1 MVHLNTQSL
10 PSTFDEFSYMMNKYK
25 FEIVA
30 LSETWLKINKTQLK
44 HVQIDGYESK
54 FKIKVKIE
62 RGTWFLY

>member
-1 MVHLNTQSL
+1 
-10 PSTFDEFSYMMNKYK
+10 MMNKYK
-25 FEIVA
+25 FEIVT